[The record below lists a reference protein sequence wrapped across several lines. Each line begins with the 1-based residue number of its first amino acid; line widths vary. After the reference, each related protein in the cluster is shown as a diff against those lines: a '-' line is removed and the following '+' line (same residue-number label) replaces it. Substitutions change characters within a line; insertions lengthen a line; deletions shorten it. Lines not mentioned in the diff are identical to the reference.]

1 MSRLP
6 FASPR
11 RLRLVPFL
19 LAVALAGCGGVPR
32 GPLVS
37 DDAAM
42 VEPGSSAGRSAS
54 LARMADTALKTGEGR
69 TAAGLYEEALMLDRD
84 NLAAALGLGNALLVT
99 GRPQEAGRAFEQ
111 ALNIDSASVAAH
123 YGYARAM
130 LALRRPEIAV
140 DHLEAALKLQPHD
153 LGSLNALGVAH
164 DLMGRHDLAVAA
176 YQRGLAVSPAS
187 VALRNNLG
195 LSLALGGR
203 YAEALAQLRP
213 LGEGPEAG
221 RRTRQNL
228 ALVYGLQGDL
238 GAAHRIG
245 RIDLSEDELRDNL
258 AYMASVRALR
268 DPRLKAGAL
277 APLATARQVEPV
289 RLAAAE
295 PAGLVELTPAM
306 ARPAPARAPAA
317 TAHRQPRP
325 VASVASAP
333 TRPTPLGVIEPE
345 AAPPSGSWFVNLGR
359 YADGAAALAQWRML
373 QEQHR
378 QTFGGLRKLA
388 GAESG
393 SEPLLV
399 GPLPSENAA
408 EAICAKMP
416 VDLPTCAAVQ
426 L

>member
-37 DDAAM
+37 DDVSRA
-42 VEPGSSAGRSAS
+42 EPGSPAGRSAS

-111 ALNIDSASVAAH
+111 ALNIDADSVAAH

-130 LALRRPEIAV
+130 LTLRRPEVAV
-140 DHLEAALKLQPHD
+140 DHLETALKLQPHD

-176 YQRGLAVSPAS
+176 YQRGLAVSPGS

-213 LGEGPEAG
+213 LGEGSEAG

-268 DPRLKAGAL
+268 DSKLKAGAI

-295 PAGLVELTPAM
+295 PAGLVELAPAM
-306 ARPAPARAPAA
+306 ARSAPAHSPAA
-317 TAHRQPRP
+317 TARRQPRP
-325 VASVASAP
+325 LAPATSAP
-333 TRPTPLGVIEPE
+333 RRLGAIEPE
-345 AAPPSGSWFVNLGR
+345 AAPSFESWFVDLGR

-393 SEPLLV
+393 PEPLLV
-399 GPLPSENAA
+399 GPLPSEKAA

-416 VDLPTCAAVQ
+416 DGLPTCAVVQ